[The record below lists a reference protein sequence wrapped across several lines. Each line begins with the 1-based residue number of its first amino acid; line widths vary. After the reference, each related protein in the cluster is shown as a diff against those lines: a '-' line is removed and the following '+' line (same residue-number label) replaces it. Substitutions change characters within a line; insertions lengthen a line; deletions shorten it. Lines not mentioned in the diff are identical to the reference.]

1 MNKGQ
6 TEKEKK
12 KATELFTGALVITSA
27 IIFFLNFL
35 KIYVWLGKWYYK
47 PLGINLDGKSSYLK
61 LLSKLFVSILI
72 SYPFLH
78 LHSYNTNN
86 FFNLE
91 LNETLKIVVMVGA
104 YISIYV
110 SLYFMLSLILKLKN
124 KLENWG

>member
-1 MNKGQ
+1 MDKL
-6 TEKEKK
+6 KK
-12 KATELFTGALVITSA
+12 KKETKELLSYALVITA
-27 IIFFLNFL
+27 AIFFFINFL

-61 LLSKLFVSILI
+61 LFSKLLISILI
-72 SYPFLH
+72 SYPLLH

-91 LNETLKIVVMVGA
+91 LNEILKIVVMVGF

-110 SLYFMLSLILKLKN
+110 SMYFILSLILKLKN
-124 KLENWG
+124 KLENW